1 MCLNLEADH
10 LEWHG
15 GADAY
20 RAAKAKVYENTVVA
34 CVYNKA
40 DEATLRMVE
49 EADVEE
55 GCRAVGFGLDAPGP
69 SEVGIVTGD
78 GVSVL
83 ADRVAGLPEG
93 LDTVGGA
100 RGYRFSGGEQQ
111 RLAIARTVL
120 RDPKVLVLDEATSA
134 LDNQTQRALQT
145 ALDRLRA
152 GRTTITIAHRLS
164 TIEEA
169 DEIVVLE
176 GGAVVEHGG
185 RDALLAREGRFATLA
200 A

>member
-1 MCLNLEADH
+1 M
-10 LEWHG
+10 G
-15 GADAY
+15 
-20 RAAKAKVYENTVVA
+20 R
-34 CVYNKA
+34 
-40 DEATLRMVE
+40 
-49 EADVEE
+49 
-55 GCRAVGFGLDAPGP
+55 PGHRP
-69 SEVGIVTGD
+69 G
-78 GVSVL
+78 
-83 ADRVAGLPEG
+83 RRHVAGLPDG
-93 LDTVGGA
+93 LDTVVGA

-120 RDPKVLVLDEATSA
+120 RDPRVLVLDEATSA

-176 GGAVVEHGG
+176 GGSVVEHGG